1 MKRRLIAVAS
11 AGLRQPSSTLLLAE
25 RLAAA
30 TRRALER
37 LGAEVDVE
45 SVELRDYGHHL
56 VNNMIG
62 YPSEELRPVLDTVAR
77 ADGLIVVT
85 PTFSASYTGLFK
97 MFVDVLDEG
106 VLEDKP
112 VLMAAT
118 GGTARHSL
126 VLDHA
131 MRPLFSYLRAAVVTT
146 GVFAAPEDWGSGH
159 ASAASLADRTE
170 RAAGELAREVDRR
183 DTPVVEDPYMSPT
196 PFENLLAGG

>member
-37 LGAEVDVE
+37 LGAEVDVQ

-56 VNNMIG
+56 VNNMITG
-62 YPSEELRPVLDTVAR
+62 HPSEELRPVLDTVAR

-85 PTFSASYTGLFK
+85 PTFSASYSGLFK

-106 VLEDKP
+106 VLEDKA

-126 VLDHA
+126 VLDHE
-131 MRPLFSYLRAAVVTT
+131 MRPLFSSLRAAVVTT
-146 GVFAAPEDWGSGH
+146 GVFAAPEDWCSGH

-170 RAAGELAREVDRR
+170 RAAA
-183 DTPVVEDPYMSPT
+183 
-196 PFENLLAGG
+196 